1 MAPKAKR
8 INENIRADKVQVIAE
23 SGEQL
28 GIMPL
33 SEAISKASAL
43 EMDIVEIGMQ
53 GGVLLTKMMDY
64 GKFLFK
70 QQKSQ
75 NKSHSKKTDVKT
87 IKLTYKIGDH
97 DLEIRKNQAIKFGTA
112 GHPLKII
119 LSLRGRENHYET
131 LAMDKVNEFVAS
143 LAEVYKADGKVMK
156 AGNNFS
162 ILLHIKKS

>member
-8 INENIRADKVQVIAE
+8 TNENIKADKVQVISE

-28 GIMPL
+28 GIMSL
-33 SEAISKASAL
+33 SEAINKASAQD
-43 EMDIVEIGMQ
+43 MDIVEIGMQ
-53 GGVLLTKMMDY
+53 NGILLTKMMDY

-75 NKSHSKKTDVKT
+75 NKSHSKKTEVKT

-97 DLEIRKNQAIKFGTA
+97 DLDIRRKQAEKFGAA
-112 GHPLKII
+112 GHPLKIT
-119 LSLRGRENHYET
+119 LSLRGRENHYEG
-131 LAMDKVNEFVAS
+131 LAVAKINEFVAS
-143 LAEVYKADGKVMK
+143 LAEVYKSDVKVTK

-162 ILLHIKKS
+162 ILLHVKK

>member
-8 INENIRADKVQVIAE
+8 TNENIRANKVQVIAE

-28 GIMPL
+28 GIMSL

-53 GGVLLTKMMDY
+53 GGVVLTKMMDY

-75 NKSHSKKTDVKT
+75 NKSHSKKTEVKT

-97 DLEIRKNQAIKFGTA
+97 DLEIRKNQAIKF
-112 GHPLKII
+112 
-119 LSLRGRENHYET
+119 
-131 LAMDKVNEFVAS
+131 
-143 LAEVYKADGKVMK
+143 
-156 AGNNFS
+156 
-162 ILLHIKKS
+162 

>member
-28 GIMPL
+28 GIMSL
-33 SEAISKASAL
+33 SEAIDKASSL
-43 EMDIVEIGMQ
+43 DMDIVEIGMQ
-53 GGVLLTKMMDY
+53 DGVVLTKMMDY

-75 NKSHSKKTDVKT
+75 NKSHSKKTEVKT

-97 DLEIRKNQAIKFGTA
+97 DLEIRRTQAMKFA
-112 GHPLKII
+112 KEGHPLKII
-119 LSLRGRENHYET
+119 LSLRGRENRYEDIA
-131 LAMDKVNEFVAS
+131 LDKVNEFVAS
-143 LAEVYKADGKVMK
+143 LADVYKADSKVMK

-162 ILLHIKKS
+162 ILLHLKK

>member
-8 INENIRADKVQVIAE
+8 TNESIRADKVQVIAE

-28 GIMPL
+28 GVMSL
-33 SEAISKASAL
+33 SEAINKAAAL
-43 EMDIVEIGMQ
+43 DMDIVEIGMQ
-53 GGVLLTKMMDY
+53 DGIVLTKMMDY

-75 NKSHSKKTDVKT
+75 NKSHSKKTEVKT

-97 DLEIRKNQAIKFGTA
+97 DLEIRKNQALKFGAA

-119 LSLRGRENHYET
+119 LSLRGRENHYEA

-143 LAEVYKADGKVMK
+143 LVEVYKADGKVMK

-162 ILLHIKKS
+162 ILLHIKK

>member
-8 INENIRADKVQVIAE
+8 TNEQIRADKVQVISE

-33 SEAISKASAL
+33 SDAIDQAYAK

-53 GGVLLTKMMDY
+53 DGIVLTKMMDY

-70 QQKSQ
+70 QQKTQ
-75 NKSHSKKTDVKT
+75 NKGQSKKTDIKT

-97 DLEIRKNQAIKFGTA
+97 DLEIRRLQAVKFA
-112 GHPLKII
+112 KEGHPLKII
-119 LSLRGRENHYET
+119 LSLRGRENRYEDIA
-131 LAMDKVNEFVAS
+131 LSKVNEFVTS
-143 LAEVYKADGKVMK
+143 LADVYKADGKVMK

-162 ILLHIKKS
+162 IVLHLKK

>member
-8 INENIRADKVQVIAE
+8 TNESIRADKVQVITE

-28 GIMPL
+28 GIMSL
-33 SEAISKASAL
+33 SDAISKASSVD
-43 EMDIVEIGMQ
+43 MDIVEIGMQ
-53 GGVLLTKMMDY
+53 DGVILTKMMDY

-75 NKSHSKKTDVKT
+75 NKSHSKKTEVKT

-97 DLEIRKNQAIKFGTA
+97 DLEIRKNQAIKFGAA

-119 LSLRGRENHYET
+119 LSLRGRENHYEA

-143 LAEVYKADGKVMK
+143 LSEVYKADGKVMK

-162 ILLHIKKS
+162 ILLHIKK

>member
-8 INENIRADKVQVIAE
+8 TNEQIRADKVQVISE

-28 GIMPL
+28 GIMSL
-33 SEAISKASAL
+33 SEAIDQAYAK

-53 GGVLLTKMMDY
+53 DGIVLTKMMDY

-70 QQKSQ
+70 QQKTQ
-75 NKSHSKKTDVKT
+75 NKGQSKKTDIKT

-97 DLEIRKNQAIKFGTA
+97 DLEIRRIQAVKFA
-112 GHPLKII
+112 KEGHPLKII
-119 LSLRGRENHYET
+119 LSLRGRENRYEDIA
-131 LAMDKVNEFVAS
+131 LGKVNEFVTS
-143 LAEVYKADGKVMK
+143 LADVYKADGKVMK

-162 ILLHIKKS
+162 IVLHLKK

>member
-8 INENIRADKVQVIAE
+8 TNEQIRADKVQVISE

-28 GIMPL
+28 GIMSL
-33 SEAISKASAL
+33 SDAIDQAYAK

-53 GGVLLTKMMDY
+53 DGIVLTKMMDY

-70 QQKSQ
+70 QQKTQ
-75 NKSHSKKTDVKT
+75 NKSHSKKTDIKT

-97 DLEIRKNQAIKFGTA
+97 DLEIRKNQALKFA
-112 GHPLKII
+112 KEGHPLKII
-119 LSLRGRENHYET
+119 LSLRGRENRYEDIA
-131 LAMDKVNEFVAS
+131 LDKINEFVTS
-143 LAEVYKADGKVMK
+143 LVDVYKTDSKVMK

-162 ILLHIKKS
+162 ILLNLKK

>member
-8 INENIRADKVQVIAE
+8 INENIRAPQVQVISE

-28 GIMPL
+28 GVMSL
-33 SEAISKASAL
+33 SEAINKASAL

-53 GGVLLTKMMDY
+53 DGIVLTKMMDY

-75 NKSHSKKTDVKT
+75 NKSHSKKTEVKT

-97 DLEIRKNQAIKFGTA
+97 DLEIRKNQAMKFA
-112 GHPLKII
+112 AAEHPLKII
-119 LSLRGRENHYET
+119 LSLRGRENHYEA
-131 LAMDKVNEFVAS
+131 LAMDKVNEFVTS
-143 LAEVYKADGKVMK
+143 LAEVYKSDGKVMK

-162 ILLHIKKS
+162 ILLHIKK

>member
-8 INENIRADKVQVIAE
+8 TNENIRANKVQVIAE

-28 GIMPL
+28 GIMSL

-53 GGVLLTKMMDY
+53 GGVVLTKMMDY

-75 NKSHSKKTDVKT
+75 NKSHSKKTEVKT

-119 LSLRGRENHYET
+119 LSLRGRENHYEA

>member
-8 INENIRADKVQVIAE
+8 TNESIRADKVQVIAE

-28 GIMPL
+28 GIMSL
-33 SEAISKASAL
+33 SEAINKASAL
-43 EMDIVEIGMQ
+43 DMDIVEIGMQ
-53 GGVLLTKMMDY
+53 DGVVLTKMMDY

-75 NKSHSKKTDVKT
+75 NKSHSKKTEVKT

-97 DLEIRKNQAIKFGTA
+97 DLEIRKNQAVKFAAA
-112 GHPLKII
+112 GHPLKVI

-131 LAMDKVNEFVAS
+131 LAMDKVNEFVTS
-143 LAEVYKADGKVMK
+143 LADVYKADGKVMK

-162 ILLHIKKS
+162 ILLHVKK

>member
-8 INENIRADKVQVIAE
+8 TNEQIRADKVQVISE

-33 SEAISKASAL
+33 SDAIDQAYAK

-53 GGVLLTKMMDY
+53 DGIVLTKMMDY

-70 QQKSQ
+70 QQKTQ
-75 NKSHSKKTDVKT
+75 NKGQSKKTDIKT

-97 DLEIRKNQAIKFGTA
+97 DLEIRRIQAVKFA
-112 GHPLKII
+112 KEGHPLKII
-119 LSLRGRENHYET
+119 LSLRGRENRYEDIA
-131 LAMDKVNEFVAS
+131 LSKVNEFVTS

-162 ILLHIKKS
+162 IVLHLKK

>member
-8 INENIRADKVQVIAE
+8 TNEQIRADKVQVISE

-28 GIMPL
+28 GIMSL
-33 SEAISKASAL
+33 SDAIDQAYAK

-53 GGVLLTKMMDY
+53 DGIVLTKMMDY

-70 QQKSQ
+70 QQKTQ
-75 NKSHSKKTDVKT
+75 NKGQSKKTDIKT

-97 DLEIRKNQAIKFGTA
+97 DLEIRRIQAVKFA
-112 GHPLKII
+112 KEGHPLKII
-119 LSLRGRENHYET
+119 LSLRGRENRYEDIA
-131 LAMDKVNEFVAS
+131 LSKVNEFVTS
-143 LAEVYKADGKVMK
+143 LADVYKADGKVMK

-162 ILLHIKKS
+162 IVLHLKK

>member
-8 INENIRADKVQVIAE
+8 TNENIRADKVQVIAE
-23 SGEQL
+23 SWEQL

-33 SEAISKASAL
+33 AEAIDKAAAL

-53 GGVLLTKMMDY
+53 DGVVLTKMMDY

-70 QQKSQ
+70 QQKTQ

-97 DLEIRKNQAIKFGTA
+97 DLEIRKNQAIKFAAA

-119 LSLRGRENHYET
+119 LSLRGRENHYEA
-131 LAMDKVNEFVAS
+131 LAMDKVNEFVTS
-143 LAEVYKADGKVMK
+143 LVDVYKADGKVMK

-162 ILLHIKKS
+162 ILLHIKK

>member
-8 INENIRADKVQVIAE
+8 TNESIKADKVQVIAE

-28 GIMPL
+28 GIMSL
-33 SEAISKASAL
+33 SEAINKASAL
-43 EMDIVEIGMQ
+43 DMDIVEIGAQ
-53 GGVLLTKMMDY
+53 DGIVLTKMMDY

-75 NKSHSKKTDVKT
+75 NKSHSKKTEVKT

-97 DLEIRKNQAIKFGTA
+97 DLEIRKNQAVKFAAA

-119 LSLRGRENHYET
+119 LSLRGRENHYEG
-131 LAMDKVNEFVAS
+131 LAMDKVNEFVTS
-143 LAEVYKADGKVMK
+143 LGEVYKADGKVMK

-162 ILLHIKKS
+162 ILLHIKK

>member
-8 INENIRADKVQVIAE
+8 INENIKADKVQVIAE

-28 GIMPL
+28 GIMSL
-33 SEAISKASAL
+33 SEAINKASAL

-53 GGVLLTKMMDY
+53 DGVLLTKMMDY

-75 NKSHSKKTDVKT
+75 NKSHSKKTEVKT

-97 DLEIRKNQAIKFGTA
+97 DLEIRKNQAVKFAAA

-119 LSLRGRENHYET
+119 LSLRGRENHYE
-131 LAMDKVNEFVAS
+131 
-143 LAEVYKADGKVMK
+143 
-156 AGNNFS
+156 
-162 ILLHIKKS
+162 

>member
-8 INENIRADKVQVIAE
+8 TNEQIRADKVQVISE

-28 GIMPL
+28 GIMAL
-33 SEAISKASAL
+33 SEAIDQAYAK

-53 GGVLLTKMMDY
+53 DGIVLTKMMDY

-70 QQKSQ
+70 QQKTQ
-75 NKSHSKKTDVKT
+75 NKGQSKKTDIKT

-97 DLEIRKNQAIKFGTA
+97 DLEIRRIQAVKFA
-112 GHPLKII
+112 KEGHPLKII
-119 LSLRGRENHYET
+119 LSLRGRENRYEDIA
-131 LAMDKVNEFVAS
+131 LSKVNEFVTS

-162 ILLHIKKS
+162 IVLHLKK

>member
-8 INENIRADKVQVIAE
+8 TNENIRANKVQVIAE

-28 GIMPL
+28 GIMSL

-53 GGVLLTKMMDY
+53 GGVVLTKMMDY

-75 NKSHSKKTDVKT
+75 NKSHCTEYQN
-87 IKLTYKIGDH
+87 IHNYRRIH
-97 DLEIRKNQAIKFGTA
+97 QKFMDGHRGTRSYC
-112 GHPLKII
+112 P
-119 LSLRGRENHYET
+119 SGR
-131 LAMDKVNEFVAS
+131 S
-143 LAEVYKADGKVMK
+143 RC
-156 AGNNFS
+156 NF
-162 ILLHIKKS
+162 

>member
-8 INENIRADKVQVIAE
+8 TNENIRADKVQVIAE

-28 GIMPL
+28 GIMSL
-33 SEAISKASAL
+33 SDAIDKASAL
-43 EMDIVEIGMQ
+43 DMDIVEIGMQ
-53 GGVLLTKMMDY
+53 DGVLLTKMMDY

-97 DLEIRKNQAIKFGTA
+97 DLEIRKVQAQKFA
-112 GHPLKII
+112 KEGHPLKII
-119 LSLRGRENHYET
+119 LSLRGRENRYEDIA
-131 LAMDKVNEFVAS
+131 LDKVNEFVTS
-143 LAEVYKADGKVMK
+143 LADVYKADGKVMK
-156 AGNNFS
+156 ASNNFS
-162 ILLHIKKS
+162 ILLHLKK

>member
-8 INENIRADKVQVIAE
+8 TNEQIRADKVQVISE

-28 GIMPL
+28 GIMSL
-33 SEAISKASAL
+33 SDAIDQAYAK

-53 GGVLLTKMMDY
+53 DGIVLTKMMDY

-70 QQKSQ
+70 QQKAQ
-75 NKSHSKKTDVKT
+75 NKGQSKKTDIKT

-97 DLEIRKNQAIKFGTA
+97 DLEIRKNQAIKFA
-112 GHPLKII
+112 KEGHPLKII
-119 LSLRGRENHYET
+119 LSLRGRENRYEDIA
-131 LAMDKVNEFVAS
+131 LDKVNEFVTS
-143 LAEVYKADGKVMK
+143 LTDVYKADSKVMK

-162 ILLHIKKS
+162 ILLHLKK

>member
-1 MAPKAKR
+1 
-8 INENIRADKVQVIAE
+8 
-23 SGEQL
+23 
-28 GIMPL
+28 MPL
-33 SEAISKASAL
+33 AEAIDKAAAL
-43 EMDIVEIGMQ
+43 EMDIVEIGIQ
-53 GGVLLTKMMDY
+53 EGVVLTKMMDY

-70 QQKSQ
+70 QQKTQ

-97 DLEIRKNQAIKFGTA
+97 DLEIRKNQAIKFAAA

-119 LSLRGRENHYET
+119 LSLRGRENHYEG

-143 LAEVYKADGKVMK
+143 LADVYKADGKVMK

-162 ILLHIKKS
+162 ILLHIKK